1 MNLKDQLQTM
11 ANGKNASY
19 SAIADYLLARKSY
32 AGLKLKEVAHACH
45 VSDATVVRFC
55 QNLGFDG
62 FSNLK
67 YNLTNVL
74 QQKWRQFETDL
85 HLCRENP
92 VYFQRVE
99 ESCHVTEQLF
109 TREKQEQF
117 LSMLDEVK
125 EIILIGLGTSYL
137 VAKDFEIRFGRI
149 GLRCRAIED
158 IILQE
163 FAIKN
168 TNADS
173 LVIAFC
179 YSGSTQAVM
188 ENLRLAREKKAKTIL
203 WTCDSNTHLEQDC
216 DLTVYIHSSEPNHLR
231 ISTTSRI
238 ATLYLID
245 LIYFTYVNNKNLKLE
260 NYTDI

>member
-1 MNLKDQLQTM
+1 MLQ
-11 ANGKNASY
+11 K
-19 SAIADYLLARKSY
+19 
-32 AGLKLKEVAHACH
+32 
-45 VSDATVVRFC
+45 
-55 QNLGFDG
+55 
-62 FSNLK
+62 
-67 YNLTNVL
+67 
-74 QQKWRQFETDL
+74 
-85 HLCRENP
+85 
-92 VYFQRVE
+92 
-99 ESCHVTEQLF
+99 
-109 TREKQEQF
+109 
-117 LSMLDEVK
+117 
-125 EIILIGLGTSYL
+125 
-137 VAKDFEIRFGRI
+137 
-149 GLRCRAIED
+149 
-158 IILQE
+158 

-188 ENLRLAREKKAKTIL
+188 ENLQLAREKKAKTIL